1 MREGICG
8 LAVGRLPGGVAGRLV
23 DRFSSAFLVG
33 AIFAVL
39 GLVASLTLIRR
50 DELEPQVLPALEKS
64 QPTLHAQASAG

>member
-1 MREGICG
+1 
-8 LAVGRLPGGVAGRLV
+8 VALLGALV

-50 DELEPQVLPALEKS
+50 DELEPQILPALEKS
-64 QPTLHAQASAG
+64 